1 MEKIKVI
8 AKEVGKP
15 ARPYEIEN
23 SYKAIKNF
31 VGGNIET
38 HQYTSFYEVTIYF
51 KSDLQP
57 TEVKI
62 VLE

>member
-23 SYKAIKNF
+23 SYKAIKILSM
-31 VGGNIET
+31 GT
-38 HQYTSFYEVTIYF
+38 LKHTTTRLLT
-51 KSDLQP
+51 K
-57 TEVKI
+57 
-62 VLE
+62 

>member
-23 SYKAIKNF
+23 SYKAIIKF
-31 VGGNIET
+31 VGGNNKT
-38 HQYTSFYEVTIYF
+38 HDYPSFDEVTIYCNH
-51 KSDLQP
+51 DLQQ
-57 TEVKI
+57 TDVTI
-62 VLE
+62 V